1 MTPQQFAAHLL
12 AEPRRCGTYR
22 IAAGWATEHSTPE
35 LSWKTLAPLPRIDK
49 DSLLDALG
57 RALDFPAYYGR
68 NWDAAWDCL
77 TELDWPD
84 GRVLVVHLP
93 IPADR
98 ALDDAALATFLG
110 LLDDA
115 SRHWAAQG
123 RALCLL
129 VEATQPAPPA
139 LAGIPDAASAG

>member
-1 MTPQQFAAHLL
+1 MTPQQFAARLL
-12 AEPRRCGTYR
+12 AEPRHCGTYR
-22 IAAGWATEHSTPE
+22 ITAGWAPGHSAPE
-35 LSWKTLAPLPRIDK
+35 LCWKTLAALPRIDK

-77 TELDWPD
+77 TELDWPA
-84 GRVLVVHLP
+84 GSVLVVHLP
-93 IPADR
+93 IPAGC
-98 ALDDAALATFLG
+98 ALDDADLANFLG

-129 VEATQPAPPA
+129 VEAAQPAPPA
-139 LAGIPDAASAG
+139 LAGIPEAADAG

>member
-1 MTPQQFAAHLL
+1 M
-12 AEPRRCGTYR
+12 
-22 IAAGWATEHSTPE
+22 
-35 LSWKTLAPLPRIDK
+35 
-49 DSLLDALG
+49 
-57 RALDFPAYYGR
+57 
-68 NWDAAWDCL
+68 
-77 TELDWPD
+77 
-84 GRVLVVHLP
+84 LVVHLP

-110 LLDDA
+110 LLGDA